1 VSSALTI
8 TNVRVFDGRELGEP
22 AAVTID
28 GAMISAV
35 EPAGGPVRPE
45 AVDGGGGALLPG
57 LIDTHVHAD
66 KVSQLETSAS
76 WGITTML
83 DMGNRDPAS
92 QAKLTSR
99 PGLPAL
105 LRACG
110 PANAPGSVFV
120 TKMGFS
126 ASTTVSGPA
135 DAARFVADRVAEGA
149 DYIKILV
156 EDPKIP
162 RTRALSAE
170 TVAAIAAAAKA
181 AGLTTVAHIVS
192 ADTLRTALLAGV
204 DVVTHAALSADLDG
218 EFDRLLAG
226 RPAVL
231 IPTLT
236 MMDGVVRAIGGK
248 LFMRLIAPVMPIA
261 RMRYA
266 HAVATVSTF
275 RRAGMVILAGTDAND
290 DLTAPCQVPHGESL
304 HEELG
309 RLVGAG
315 LTPAEALRAATTLTA
330 GVFGLTD
337 RGAVVPGRRADLL
350 LVDGDPVTDIAATRA
365 IRGVWIAGN
374 RVR

>member
-1 VSSALTI
+1 MSQPTVI
-8 TNVRVFDGRELGEP
+8 GNVRVFDGEQLTGPRSVVIADGVIAAGPPP
-22 AAVTID
+22 ADAV
-28 GAMISAV
+28 
-35 EPAGGPVRPE
+35 
-45 AVDGGGGALLPG
+45 AVDGGGGTLLPG
-57 LIDTHVHAD
+57 LIDTHAHVDSVA
-66 KVSQLETSAS
+66 QLEAAAA
-76 WGITTML
+76 WGITTLL

-92 QAKLTSR
+92 QARLTGL

-105 LRACG
+105 RRACG

-120 TKMGFS
+120 TKMSFP

-135 DAARFVADRVAEGA
+135 DAARFVADRQAEGA

-170 TVAAIAAAAKA
+170 TVAAIAAAARS

-192 ADTLRTALLAGV
+192 ADTLRTALLAGA
-204 DVVTHAALSADLDG
+204 DIVTHAALSTELDG
-218 EFDRLLAG
+218 EFDRLLAE

-236 MMDGVVRAIGGK
+236 MMDGVVKTIGGK
-248 LFMRLIAPVMPIA
+248 VVMRLMAPFMPIA

-266 HAVATVSTF
+266 HAVATVTTF

-290 DLTAPCQVPHGESL
+290 DPAAPYQVPHGESL

-309 RLVGAG
+309 RLVAAG
-315 LTPAEALRAATTLTA
+315 LSPVAALRGATTLA
-330 GVFGLTD
+330 ARVFGLTG
-337 RGAVVPGRRADLL
+337 RGAVAPGLRADLL
-350 LVDGDPVTDIAATRA
+350 LVDGDPTRDITATRA
-365 IRGVWIAGN
+365 IRGVWIAGT